1 MAIYEFEAIENY
13 QGSRIA
19 DRYRLEAPTFA
30 EACFD
35 AQINELDNAHE
46 EDREPTYYD
55 EFKQIKL

>member
-1 MAIYEFEAIENY
+1 MALYEFEAIENY
-13 QGSRIA
+13 EGSRVI

-46 EDREPTYYD
+46 NDREPSMYD
-55 EFKQIKL
+55 EFKLVR

>member
-1 MAIYEFEAIENY
+1 MAIYEFEAIEDY
-13 QGSRIA
+13 DRARII

-46 EDREPTYYD
+46 HDREPTMYN
-55 EFKQIKL
+55 EFKLIR